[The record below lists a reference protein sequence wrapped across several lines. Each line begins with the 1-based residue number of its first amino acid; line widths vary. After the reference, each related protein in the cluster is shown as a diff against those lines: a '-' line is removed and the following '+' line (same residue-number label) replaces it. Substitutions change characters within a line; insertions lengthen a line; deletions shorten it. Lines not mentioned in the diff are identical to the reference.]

1 MFSRANPSPCAPKS
15 GPGLSATRPRSRNA
29 CAGSSPRPSARQS
42 SQARKLASSGR
53 YRTPGRCSASSPVSS
68 ERFSSSWP
76 SSASSQGSDSVNAAT
91 AASTPI
97 WPASSVSQ
105 RSLSSA
111 AYPADPA
118 TASPHFSPGVFHALE
133 ADVKVTERV
142 VIS

>member
-1 MFSRANPSPCAPKS
+1 MFSRANPNPCAPKS

-29 CAGSSPRPSARQS
+29 RAGSASRPSARQS
-42 SQARKLASSGR
+42 SQARKLASGGR
-53 YRTPGRCSASSPVSS
+53 YRTPGRCSASSPLSS

-76 SSASSQGSDSVNAAT
+76 SSASSQDSDSAKAAT

-97 WPASSVSQ
+97 WPASSASQ

-111 AYPADPA
+111 ACPADPA
-118 TASPHFSPGVFHALE
+118 TATAHFSPGMFHALE